1 MAGIALSKR
10 VLVNKAN
17 SNIVLVAAAASF
29 VVIFSLV
36 ASKTLISQMNYQ
48 NHVIS
53 AKKTALKQL
62 KSDIQATGPLVTSY
76 KIFDGTLQN
85 IIGGTS
91 TGTAAND
98 GTNSTLILDALPS
111 KYDFPALATSIE
123 KLISARGLQIQ
134 DIQGTDDEVAQSAN
148 QSSTTP
154 KPVPM
159 PFQLTVLGNYT
170 ALQGLI
176 ADFQNSIRPF
186 QIQSVDLSGA
196 ESNMTLTLTAQT
208 FYQPEKDL
216 NITTKVVK

>member
-1 MAGIALSKR
+1 MPSLSLTKRALVS
-10 VLVNKAN
+10 KAN
-17 SNIVLVAAAASF
+17 SSIVIVAAVASF

-62 KSDIQATGPLVTSY
+62 KADIQATDPLVASY
-76 KIFDGTLQN
+76 KTFDGTLQN

-91 TGTAAND
+91 TGTGAND

-111 KYDFPALATSIE
+111 KYDFPALATSVE

-134 DIQGTDDEVAQSAN
+134 VIQGTDDEVAQSAN

-154 KPVPM
+154 QPVPM
-159 PFQLTVLGNYT
+159 AFQVTVVGNYT

-186 QIQSVDLSGA
+186 QIQTIDLSGD